1 MSEYNINDPFW
12 TWASADGSLHAHDT
26 APLTG
31 MVNIRDAVTG
41 GVRPSPDKRY
51 DSPLLNERETT
62 HGDWNKTAETA
73 QRLKTVLAD
82 ARRLPHAQQEA
93 LDMICT
99 KLARIVC
106 GNASEPDH
114 WKDLA
119 GYATLVVENLKP

>member
-1 MSEYNINDPFW
+1 MSDYDISKPCW
-12 TWASADGSLHAHDT
+12 TWASADGAVG
-26 APLTG
+26 AG
-31 MVNIRDAVTG
+31 NMVTG
-41 GVRPSPDKRY
+41 EVRPSPDKRY

-82 ARRLPHAQQEA
+82 ARRLPHTQQEA